1 MEWRELKSND
11 LSDAEQ
17 ALFDSLP
24 GPPASAVVRSTNV
37 WIIEWLPPNEHPT
50 GRLLHEWIQA
60 KRPGWSVYSKCATK
74 NAVLSSIDRATN
86 LAKKSGMIP
95 VLHLEAHGNKDCLG
109 LPDGNGGV
117 EVLTWDELT
126 DPLQRLNL
134 STRCNLVFVV
144 AACIGFAGIKAFVRG
159 PRAPAVALVGPSA
172 PIMSGNLLSGTKEFY
187 ERWMGG
193 NPNFTE
199 VVANASQKAGS
210 VSFAWE
216 PFAVL
221 AYDALAK
228 QVIISMRPDEQ
239 RMQVQRFRQRM
250 IEQDMW
256 SEAEIENRLSLLT
269 PSLQA
274 NVIQRMWDEMFMI
287 DIYPDNRDKFG
298 VNWSREIEMV
308 RVSISEDTGT

>member
-1 MEWRELKSND
+1 MEWRELETNG

-17 ALFDSLP
+17 SLFDSLG

-50 GRLLHEWIQA
+50 GKLLHEWMQG
-60 KRPGWSVYSKCATK
+60 KRPGWSVYSKCANK
-74 NAVLSSIDRATN
+74 KDVLSSIDRATN

-109 LPDGNGGV
+109 LPNDNGGV

-126 DPLQRLNL
+126 DSLQRLNL
-134 STRCNLVFVV
+134 STRCNLVIFV

-172 PIMSGNLLSGTKEFY
+172 RITSGDLLSATKEFY
-187 ERWMGG
+187 DRWMGG
-193 NPNFTE
+193 KPNFAE
-199 VVANASQKAGS
+199 VVANSSQKAGTVPFS
-210 VSFAWE
+210 WE
-216 PFAVL
+216 AFAVL

-250 IEQDMW
+250 IEQRMW

-274 NVIQRMWDEMFMI
+274 NIIQPMWDKMFMI
-287 DIYPDNRDKFG
+287 DLYPENRVKFG
-298 VNWSREIEMV
+298 VDWSREIEMI
-308 RVSISEDTGT
+308 RGSFPDDTCT